1 MLIAGGAEE
10 TFCRCASSGM
20 TEPREVTHWK
30 ENQASLEGVWEKRAN
45 KHLIIKLTLEIA

>member
-1 MLIAGGAEE
+1 MGGAEE
-10 TFCRCASSGM
+10 TFCRCASSGR